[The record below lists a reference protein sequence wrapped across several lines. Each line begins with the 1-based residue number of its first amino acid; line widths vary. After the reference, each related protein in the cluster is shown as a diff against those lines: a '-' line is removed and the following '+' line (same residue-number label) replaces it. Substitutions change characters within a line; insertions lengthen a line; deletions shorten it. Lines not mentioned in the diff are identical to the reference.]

1 MGNSDAQP
9 KLFTMGRSKQTL
21 SFKKIE
27 ATNLLKE
34 IFIYFSSFSSVPLG
48 INKPEILH
56 FHNEEGGDSF
66 AVLHLGRNVP
76 EECDNLSKSRL
87 LQMDHKRDLV
97 GYFMLAREAGSKFER
112 RIFSMV

>member
-1 MGNSDAQP
+1 MENSDTQP

>member
-1 MGNSDAQP
+1 MENSDAQP